1 MNYSSLINSK
11 MVNLSQPKIVKENT
25 DPTDHVTVDIPLLI
39 RLFEL
44 VREDVKT
51 DVDLH
56 NVVEKMISMK
66 NKGVLTMSD
75 YEEIASGN
83 QNVDTGQQPEVSAE
97 LESIKKLAGI

>member
-1 MNYSSLINSK
+1 
-11 MVNLSQPKIVKENT
+11 MVTLSQPKIVKENN
-25 DPTDHVTVDIPLLI
+25 DLADHVSVDIPLLI

-44 VREDVKT
+44 AREDVKT

-66 NKGVLTMSD
+66 SKGVLTMND

-83 QNVDTGQQPEVSAE
+83 KGVDSGQQPAHDAE

>member
-1 MNYSSLINSK
+1 MNYSSLISSK
-11 MVNLSQPKIVKENT
+11 MITLSQPAIVKENT
-25 DPTDHVTVDIPLLI
+25 DATDHVTVDIPLLI

-56 NVVEKMISMK
+56 NVVEKMIALK
-66 NKGVLTMSD
+66 NKGVLTMND

-83 QNVDTGQQPEVSAE
+83 SGIDSGRQPNSE

>member
-1 MNYSSLINSK
+1 MNYSTLISSK
-11 MVNLSQPKIVKENT
+11 MVTLSQPKTVKENT
-25 DPTDHVTVDIPLLI
+25 DATDHVTVDIPLLI

-51 DVDLH
+51 DVDVH

-66 NKGVLTMSD
+66 NNGVLSMAD

-83 QNVDTGQQPEVSAE
+83 RGVDSGQQPNAE

>member
-1 MNYSSLINSK
+1 MNYSSLISSK

-25 DPTDHVTVDIPLLI
+25 DTTDHVTVDIPLLI

-66 NKGVLTMSD
+66 DQGVLTMNN

-83 QNVDTGQQPEVSAE
+83 HGVDSGQQPKPNTE

>member
-1 MNYSSLINSK
+1 
-11 MVNLSQPKIVKENT
+11 MVTLSQPKLVKENA
-25 DPTDHVTVDIPLLI
+25 DLSDHVTVDIPLLI

-51 DVDLH
+51 DVDVH
-56 NVVEKMISMK
+56 NVVEKMISLK
-66 NKGVLTMSD
+66 NKGVLTMVD

-83 QNVDTGQQPEVSAE
+83 RGVDSGQQTADAE

>member
-1 MNYSSLINSK
+1 MNYSTLINSK
-11 MVNLSQPKIVKENT
+11 MVTLSQPKLVKENT
-25 DPTDHVTVDIPLLI
+25 DATDHVTVDIPLLI

-56 NVVEKMISMK
+56 NVVEKMIAMK

-83 QNVDTGQQPEVSAE
+83 QGVDSGQHPSAE

>member
-1 MNYSSLINSK
+1 MNYSTLISSK
-11 MVNLSQPKIVKENT
+11 MVTLSQPKIVKENT
-25 DPTDHVTVDIPLLI
+25 DATDHVTVDIPLLI

-44 VREDVKT
+44 VREDVKS
-51 DVDLH
+51 DVAVH

-66 NKGVLTMSD
+66 NNGVLTMND

-83 QNVDTGQQPEVSAE
+83 QGVDSEQQPEVSAE